1 MVAMHENI
9 EPAAETPAQD
19 LRPTALRI
27 SEGSTAQAMQY
38 RITSSHSEFRITH
51 SMGDG
56 LPASN
61 VTVQIGHGRS
71 TTATSVMHDILL
83 GEDAIQTDQPPPMGP
98 ALVLIHTLMEKDW
111 TLYSAE
117 TTLIQ
122 TVAVRVGGVDIC
134 GSNSLNVDEAL

>member
-1 MVAMHENI
+1 MAAMHVNI
-9 EPAAETPAQD
+9 EPAAATRAQD
-19 LRPTALRI
+19 LRP
-27 SEGSTAQAMQY
+27 QAMHY
-38 RITSSHSEFRITH
+38 RITSSHSEFRITQ

-61 VTVQIGHGRS
+61 VNVHIGHGD
-71 TTATSVMHDILL
+71 TLMVMHDILL
-83 GEDAIQTDQPPPMGP
+83 EDDAIQTDQLPPMGP
-98 ALVLIHTLMEKDW
+98 ALVLINTLMEKDW

-134 GSNSLNVDEAL
+134 GSITLNVDGAL